1 VGDGERDDLLS
12 VLACVFVQHSE
23 PRAPQ
28 CAASKHEVSL
38 GNMEAQDAQGENS
51 IVQVSVKSSA

>member
-1 VGDGERDDLLS
+1 LASEGTRLS
-12 VLACVFVQHSE
+12 
-23 PRAPQ
+23 PT
-28 CAASKHEVSL
+28 AASKHEVSL